1 MHDQAPTDLPVAE
14 TLPERYRA
22 VLDRIADLEASGRRH
37 EADDVR
43 RRAIREYSRIWN
55 ARTGR
60 RLDALAAQAERLL
73 TVPPVQRRQRS
84 RVGFKWLAS
93 VRLMGLRSRAASA
106 SAATTGLPAPEPPP
120 A

>member
-1 MHDQAPTDLPVAE
+1 VHDQPNPEVPVAE

-43 RRAIREYSRIWN
+43 RRAISAYSRVWN

-60 RLDALAAQAERLL
+60 RLDALAARAEHLMTL
-73 TVPPVQRRQRS
+73 PPLERRRRS
-84 RVGFKWLAS
+84 RLGFAWLAS
-93 VRLMGLRSRAASA
+93 RHLSSLRAGRAPQPAI
-106 SAATTGLPAPEPPP
+106 AAQTPTPEPPP